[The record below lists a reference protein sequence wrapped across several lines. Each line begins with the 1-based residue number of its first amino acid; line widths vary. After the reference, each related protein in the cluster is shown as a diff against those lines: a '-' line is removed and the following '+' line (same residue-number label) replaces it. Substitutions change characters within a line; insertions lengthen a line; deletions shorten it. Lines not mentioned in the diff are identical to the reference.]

1 MINKMESPSVIPAQ
15 FEAPGDQYPFPAPF
29 ILSSME
35 REWCRLQ
42 GNKAAAVVFI
52 KRRHLEENLKVF
64 AQEIGMDDAEQK
76 RFLDWWCCAKGEEIR
91 AEEDHYFNLRYR
103 AENWMKKRR
112 PQQENKSNNKSRI
125 EKYAES
131 ARQFFGTSQE
141 VSPGPA
147 PAQGFGYADIPDE
160 Q

>member
-1 MINKMESPSVIPAQ
+1 MESPSVIPAQ

-35 REWCRLQ
+35 REWCRSQ
-42 GNKAAAVVFI
+42 RNRTAAVVFI
-52 KRRHLEENLKVF
+52 KRRHLEENLKTI
-64 AQEIGMDDAEQK
+64 ADGIGMDEK
-76 RFLDWWCCAKGEEIR
+76 ERHGFLDWWCCANGEEIR
-91 AEEDHYFNLRYR
+91 AEGDPYFNLRYR
-103 AENWMKKRR
+103 AENWMARRR
-112 PQQENKSNNKSRI
+112 PQENKSNNKSRI